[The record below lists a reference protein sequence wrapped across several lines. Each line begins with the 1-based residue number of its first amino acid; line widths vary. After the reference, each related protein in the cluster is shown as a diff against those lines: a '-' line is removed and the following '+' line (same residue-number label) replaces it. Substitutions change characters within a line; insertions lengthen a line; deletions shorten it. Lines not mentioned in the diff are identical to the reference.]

1 MTNAASWLLQCNPRL
16 AQLITD
22 TLGSEH
28 WLVNL
33 KQIAELLPMAE
44 NAEFR
49 KEFRDIKIENKTR
62 VGYGKQNGADRLA
75 GRCSPVRVGHHRR
88 HQHSVHLPD

>member
-1 MTNAASWLLQCNPRL
+1 LGVTPRRWLLQCNPRL

-33 KQIAELLPMAE
+33 KQIAELLPKAE
-44 NAEFR
+44 DPEFR
-49 KEFRDIKIENKTR
+49 RVFRDIKIENKSR
-62 VGYGKQNGADRLA
+62 
-75 GRCSPVRVGHHRR
+75 VRVG
-88 HQHSVHLPD
+88 